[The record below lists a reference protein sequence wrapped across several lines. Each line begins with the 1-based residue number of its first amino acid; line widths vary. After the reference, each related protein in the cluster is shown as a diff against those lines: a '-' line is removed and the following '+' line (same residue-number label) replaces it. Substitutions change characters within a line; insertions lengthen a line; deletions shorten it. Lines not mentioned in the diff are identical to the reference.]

1 MEQEI
6 TQEFVSEHLLF
17 PLFRCLSDTYK
28 EKYKRDIWNQF
39 ENNIRSAAYTSKLR
53 VFYQNIVSSMPIDVQ
68 QQYQAKIRTIIESG
82 QDKTVLNWL
91 RDECAYMVLIARQ
104 KNERR
109 KDAFKEDNLFAEIE
123 QQEEQIESGKIDE
136 DLQF

>member
-1 MEQEI
+1 MENEI

-17 PLFRCLSDTYK
+17 PLFRCLSDSYK
-28 EKYKRDIWNQF
+28 ERYKRDIWNQF

-68 QQYQAKIRTIIESG
+68 QQYHGKIRIILESYR
-82 QDKTVLNWL
+82 DKAVLNWL
-91 RDECAYMVLIARQ
+91 RDECAYMVLVARQ

-109 KDAFKEDNLFAEIE
+109 KEAFKEDNLFAEME
-123 QQEEQIESGKIDE
+123 QQQEIIESANIDE